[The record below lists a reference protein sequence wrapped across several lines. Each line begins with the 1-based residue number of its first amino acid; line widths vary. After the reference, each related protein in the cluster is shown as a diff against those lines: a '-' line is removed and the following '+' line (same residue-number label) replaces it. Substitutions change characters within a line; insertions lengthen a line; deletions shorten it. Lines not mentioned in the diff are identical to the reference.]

1 MKKYIKICLSI
12 ILFCTLTSTAKADM
26 IESGFLAGDD
36 RILKCTY
43 SYGEDELSIEYIYKK
58 HWFGKF
64 THEIEV
70 TKTGETI
77 DIGEAG
83 DQSDEKPT
91 ESALNEE
98 EVVNY
103 INQKGICPT
112 YIGEYITRY
121 AWDSDN
127 AIKTKHRF
135 FFADN
140 SDALSGS
147 SIIYK
152 KNRTIYNNNYCY
164 YNYDVKFPEIPTW
177 GVFIKKSMFSNF
189 ANQYEGTD
197 CPTTVITELYESL
210 EAKSEF
216 KRGFYAS
223 STNETE
229 VIDNL
234 KQQCKN
240 DAIEQLNGRS
250 TGLKCYA
257 GEKVDLKSDDNP
269 AQNPDFDPT
278 KPLECNALFDQE
290 TKKFISM
297 AYFIIEIIAILIA
310 IALTIKDYAVAIL
323 NSNADEIK
331 KANKN
336 LITRLIV
343 IIILLLLPSLINLL
357 FKVFNIK
364 AFNSDPLCGTV
375 NK

>member
-12 ILFCTLTSTAKADM
+12 ILFCTLTSTAKANP
-26 IESGFLAGDD
+26 IESNFLSEDD

-43 SYGEDELSIEYIYKK
+43 SYGEEDATIEY
-58 HWFGKF
+58 KF
-64 THEIEV
+64 RGLNHQIDV
-70 TKTGETI
+70 TRTGQTI
-77 DIGEAG
+77 DLGEVAES
-83 DQSDEKPT
+83 SDKKPT
-91 ESALNEE
+91 ESALNKQD
-98 EVVNY
+98 VINY
-103 INQKGICPT
+103 INQKGKCPT
-112 YIGEYITRY
+112 YMGEYITKY
-121 AWDSDN
+121 AAWDSDD
-127 AIKTKHRF
+127 AIKRHRF

-140 SDALSGS
+140 SDDLSGS

-152 KNRTIYNNNYCY
+152 KNRTIYNDNYCY
-164 YNYDVKFPEIPTW
+164 YNYNVNFPGIPTW
-177 GVFIKKSMFSNF
+177 GVFISKDKFSNF
-189 ANQYEGTD
+189 SNQYDGNE
-197 CPTTVITELYESL
+197 CPATVITELYESL
-210 EAKSEF
+210 ESGSIF
-216 KRGFYAS
+216 KRNFFAAE
-223 STNETE
+223 TNDQGIIE
-229 VIDNL
+229 NL
-234 KQQCKN
+234 KEQCTK
-240 DAIEQLNGRS
+240 DASERAEELFGDS